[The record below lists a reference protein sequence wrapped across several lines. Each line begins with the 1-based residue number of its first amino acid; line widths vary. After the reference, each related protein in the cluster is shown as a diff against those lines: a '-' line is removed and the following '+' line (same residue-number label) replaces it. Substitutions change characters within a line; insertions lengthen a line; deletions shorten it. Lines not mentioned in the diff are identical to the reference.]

1 MIKGVFKRD
10 PLDESKD
17 LDLYYT
23 RKGTRGPT
31 IKVGEMHD
39 GKVWLLDDAH
49 PDAIAGYI
57 IEGTAT
63 IVPGGVFPSELLKG
77 MKDGTKA

>member
-1 MIKGVFKRD
+1 MIKGIFKRD
-10 PLDESKD
+10 PMDNSRD

-39 GKVWLLDDAH
+39 GVVWLLYDAH
-49 PDAIAGYI
+49 PDAITGYI

-63 IVPGGVFPSELLKG
+63 DVPGGVFPSELFKG
-77 MKDGTKA
+77 MKDEAKA